1 MNREN
6 VGILLRLLYG
16 AVLVVAYFLRPRLVS
31 DTDFILLILAYLILL
46 QAIRYFAKQ
55 RVLRIALL
63 ILSFGLCLYLVI
75 PTPALFP
82 FLLFPL
88 LYEVILYEPVI
99 HISLY
104 GFVMILGYWLSGSF
118 RQPSLPLTEL
128 LLLLLIAM
136 LLVAIRN
143 LQSTN
148 RKLDQKLLSLEK
160 SMTNMALEQKK
171 TQVHIDQ
178 LRELFTLEERNRISR
193 DLHDSIGHSLS
204 TIRIQLEAIAQIAPQ
219 DGEKASQMAKK
230 LSGFTEDGL
239 QKLRLV
245 LHQMKPH
252 QYRDQELIMQLIRIA
267 EDFAAMS
274 GIEVRVTSSNFRYTT
289 KPSQDQLLQLALQE
303 FLSNAHRHGHATRV
317 NTHLH
322 YTKSNLTLTMKDNG
336 VGASA
341 LRKNIGLT
349 GGEER
354 VRAEHGEVHITTSPG
369 TGFMTQIQLP
379 RGETE

>member
-160 SMTNMALEQKK
+160 STTNMA
-171 TQVHIDQ
+171 
-178 LRELFTLEERNRISR
+178 
-193 DLHDSIGHSLS
+193 
-204 TIRIQLEAIAQIAPQ
+204 
-219 DGEKASQMAKK
+219 
-230 LSGFTEDGL
+230 
-239 QKLRLV
+239 
-245 LHQMKPH
+245 
-252 QYRDQELIMQLIRIA
+252 
-267 EDFAAMS
+267 
-274 GIEVRVTSSNFRYTT
+274 
-289 KPSQDQLLQLALQE
+289 
-303 FLSNAHRHGHATRV
+303 
-317 NTHLH
+317 
-322 YTKSNLTLTMKDNG
+322 
-336 VGASA
+336 
-341 LRKNIGLT
+341 
-349 GGEER
+349 
-354 VRAEHGEVHITTSPG
+354 
-369 TGFMTQIQLP
+369 
-379 RGETE
+379 